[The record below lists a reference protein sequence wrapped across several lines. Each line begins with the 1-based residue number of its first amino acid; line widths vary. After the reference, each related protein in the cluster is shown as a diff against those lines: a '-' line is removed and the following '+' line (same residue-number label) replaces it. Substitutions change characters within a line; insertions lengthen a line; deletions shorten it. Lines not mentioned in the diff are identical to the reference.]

1 MLLVNVFESLRT
13 GMETVGT
20 YGASKIQNCCIDASG
35 RLSDLSRLTSRR
47 KYSDDDIDNYK
58 KSIRELISAGFTPIP
73 IRSNLVVAVETFVNK
88 ATANPD
94 KLTFKDLGDLIDAVG
109 KTNFDSIS
117 DSDIR
122 EITNLLNN
130 LQEAMASN
138 DMLRKIIETADDVD
152 FGFDAFKPSDVVSD
166 VIDVDASYSSST
178 SELAWMAD
186 LMCRYLD
193 KKYIGIDEFKKLIDL
208 ISDKQIQDDLELF
221 DEENPNR
228 PQKLKD
234 TIEDC
239 VNDLVKDPEY
249 MKIYNDKE
257 KEIDK
262 INKNR
267 LDEKVSFQQ
276 AVDEAVNGINL
287 EKLMVKINNQDK

>member
-1 MLLVNVFESLRT
+1 MLLFNLFEYLGT
-13 GMETVGT
+13 GMESVGT

-94 KLTFKDLGDLIDAVG
+94 KLTFKDLGDLTDAVG

-122 EITNLLNN
+122 EITNLINI
-130 LQEAMASN
+130 LQDAMASN
-138 DMLRKIIETADDVD
+138 EMLRKIIETADDVD

-178 SELAWMAD
+178 SELTWMAD

-193 KKYIGIDEFKKLIDL
+193 KKHISIDDFKKLIDL
-208 ISDKQIQDDLELF
+208 ISDKQIQDDLDLF
-221 DEENPNR
+221 DKENPNR
-228 PQKLKD
+228 PKLKD

-249 MKIYNDKE
+249 MKVYNDKE

-262 INKNR
+262 INKSK
-267 LDEKVSFQQ
+267 LEEKVSFQQ